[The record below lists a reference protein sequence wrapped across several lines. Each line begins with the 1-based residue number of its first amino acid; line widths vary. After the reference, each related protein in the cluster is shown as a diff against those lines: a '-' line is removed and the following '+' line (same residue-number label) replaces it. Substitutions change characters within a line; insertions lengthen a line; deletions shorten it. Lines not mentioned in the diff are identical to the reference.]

1 MASFG
6 NQRSLNRGR
15 SSLRQ
20 TSVLGL
26 LAFVLATCSLLLV
39 EARQDPDRLPGTPSL
54 VDALGSPKPN
64 APLTTHP
71 GRGLRVKIDRSG
83 FEVTAPK
90 SAVAL
95 RALDTGT
102 RRWAR
107 YSGGVS
113 RSTRFG
119 HETIVV
125 TPERAEHFL
134 TVDERQGIKT
144 WQWRLD
150 TAGLAPRVG
159 ADGSVA
165 FLAAHKLAGMHVEP
179 VAILDEQGRDLTP
192 KSLRWSVARDG
203 AGWLL
208 QLRLD
213 DRSLPLPYVIDPAVN
228 YRFAQVSDNGAA
240 GGTSIVLNLPAGVA
254 QNDLLF
260 AHISAR
266 GGTNMSIAT
275 PTGWTLLQNVNN
287 ANVERLATFYRIAT
301 SSEPASY
308 TFSFGGTAP
317 SQQAVGAITAYYG
330 VKANTAPG
338 PLDVNGATSTGNNS
352 TPSASSISAAASS
365 LVIAAYSHGAGNGT
379 TGSAMFTTATG
390 MNERY
395 DAQSQNATA
404 ANRASI
410 AGDDILSAAA
420 GATGAK
426 SVTAGASARWVA
438 HQVSFNVDN
447 ISPTSTTSFPSAGG
461 SYNIAGWN
469 AGCSPSGICGT
480 ASENDSSVQ
489 KVEVSIRQGSGN
501 YWNGSSFSSTTEVWN
516 LAGGTASWNYGFA
529 AANFPAEGSYTVR
542 VQVTDTAG
550 NVSAPTSATFTAD
563 TTTPALPAPLASN
576 PAGPANNNSPAIS
589 GAAEAGSTV
598 KIYTTNDCSDA
609 PAATGTAAAF
619 ASPGVTVSV
628 SDDTSTTFKATATD
642 AAGNTSGCSTSSVT
656 YVEDSTAPALPT
668 SLASNP
674 AGPANDNSPAISG
687 TAEAGSTVKL
697 YTTGACTGAPT
708 AIGTAAGFASP
719 GLTVGVSDDT
729 STTFKATATD
739 AAGNVSGCSSSSVTY
754 VEDSTAPALPVALA
768 SNPLG
773 PANDNSPAISGTV
786 EAGST
791 VKLYTTGAC
800 TGAPTATGT
809 AAGFASPGITV
820 TVSDDTST
828 TFKATATDAAGNVS
842 GCSSS
847 SVTYVEDSTAPALP
861 VALASNPVGPANDNS
876 PKISGDAE
884 AGSTIKLYTTSDCSG
899 SVAANGTAAAFS
911 SPGLTVAVA
920 DNSSTTFKATATDA
934 AGNVSGCSSSSVTY
948 VEDSTA
954 PALPASLASSPVSP
968 ANDNNPKISG
978 GAEAGSTVK
987 LYTSNDCS
995 GAVAASGAAATFSSP
1010 GLTVAVADN
1019 SSTTFKAT
1027 ATDSAGNVS
1036 GCSSSSV
1043 TYAEDSSAPAAPSS
1057 LGSTPLSPAND
1068 NSPSISG
1075 TSEAGSTVRLYTTSD
1090 CSGAVAASGTAAS
1103 FASPGLT
1110 VTAADDSSTTFKATA
1125 TDAAGNV
1132 SGCSS
1137 SSVTYAE
1144 DSTAPALPAA
1154 LASTPVSPANDNS
1167 PAISGSA
1174 EAGSAVKLYTTS
1186 DCSGSIAASG
1196 TAAAFASPG
1205 LPVAVAD
1212 DSSTTFKA
1220 QATDAA
1226 GNVGGCSAS
1235 SVTYV
1240 EDSSVPTSTV
1250 TFPAAAGSYS
1260 PSTWNAGCA
1269 SAGFCGSASDGSGSG
1284 LQKIELS
1291 IRRGSANYFDG
1302 SSFSSG
1308 SEVYLT
1314 ASGTSSWSYGIADG
1328 QFPTDGDYTMHVRA
1342 TDNAGNVESYSSRT
1356 FVFDSSAPSVPSLSF
1371 SSLTNASATGQTVFF
1386 RPGVGGGFRVTASA
1400 SDPDSGISGYAF
1412 PALGS
1417 GWSGSQSGADYDYTF
1432 AAGAGDPAEPN
1443 DVTAQNNAG
1452 LTSSA
1457 SFTVTPDSAAP
1468 TTSIACDGG
1477 PCSGGWYTSSVL
1489 VSLLADD
1496 GPGSGLQEIRY
1507 TTDGSDPSPLNGT
1520 TYTAPFSVAAT
1531 TEVHFRAYDSVGN
1544 EEAVGLQLVRIDGS
1558 APTAPALTL
1567 AEAPAS
1573 AFQHVA
1579 GTTLFFNPQGG
1590 NSGSFTVD
1598 ATTSDPES
1606 GIDRISFPALAG
1618 MTGGGDDS
1626 SSPYRGTYSWTASSS
1641 ASGSQ
1646 TVTAQNDAGL
1656 TSSST
1661 FTVTPDT
1668 APPNGGSVDYADGF
1682 VSGSVTITTDDGTD
1696 ALSGVNP
1703 ATGVIER
1710 DSTNLVGNTCD
1721 PFPSSW
1727 TPVTSPDSTIT
1738 SGHCYR
1744 YRYRVS
1750 DNVGNNAVYTSGN
1763 VGKVSTSAPGTPE
1776 LTLAEAPNSPNQ
1788 YVYDTT
1794 VFYNPVGGNSGTFT
1808 VTADVTDSG
1817 GSGVERVSFPGLSG
1831 MTGGGDDSTAP
1842 YQGSYDWSSG
1852 SSAAGAQTVTVHNNA
1867 GLTSSTTFT
1876 VTPDVAPPTGQTAA
1890 VTGGYYTNLS
1900 VPVTLQNGSDA
1911 LSSIDSA
1918 SGLVERQSATLA
1930 GGSCGSWGG
1939 WASVSLAGGVDT
1951 SVQSNRCYRYRYSI
1965 SDNVGNQSAPSAAS
1979 ADAKV
1984 DATAPVTGDDAPAG
1998 WRNAPVTVTL
2008 GATETGSGLASTQ
2021 YRVDGG
2027 SFQSGTSIVV
2037 PAPGDHSKDGVHT
2050 IEYRSTDN
2058 AGNSE
2063 TLRSATVRIDTTLP
2077 TTTDDAPGSWS
2088 TSAVTVMLSPADAL
2102 SGIASTQYRVDGGSF
2117 QSGTSIVVPAP
2128 GDHSNDGVHT
2138 IEYRST
2144 DNAGNGETLQ
2154 TATVRID
2161 TQLPGGALTA
2171 PADGAHVNGSVAI
2184 SASASDAPSG
2194 VTSVEFLVRPNGSGS
2209 FNTISTDTTA
2219 PYDAGWD
2226 STGEPEGNAELKVV
2240 VVDGAGQSFTSA
2252 IETVV
2257 VDNPPAPTLDDPGAN
2272 LAGTVTLEAASQPD
2286 TAQVVF
2292 QRSPAGTGTWT
2303 PIATDPSAPFSADFD
2318 SSAVGDGNYDF
2329 RAVATDL
2336 GGFSGTSPLRTARV
2350 DNTAPS
2356 VSVSDPADGAIVSG
2370 PNVHVAAAA
2379 SDLGSGVAS
2388 VRFEQRPADS
2398 GSFTAIGTDVS
2409 APYEASWNTTRLSG
2423 NYELRAIATDAAGNP
2438 GTAATTTVRVDATA
2452 PSVSLDDPGSLLRG
2466 VVNLTAVAPN
2476 PAIASVAFD
2485 RRPEGGS
2492 HWTRISLDTSRPW
2505 SAALDTKT
2513 IGDGLYEL
2521 RAQALNSSG
2530 GVLATH
2536 MRESIRVDNTAPK
2549 LESATPGEGSIL
2561 PSVTSIVL
2569 AASEPVAEVR
2579 GALLDGSEAT
2589 AEISGSSVT
2598 FSTGPLGAGEHALTG
2613 AFVDAAGN
2621 TSAFALHFTIRV
2633 EAKATFVVQIGKP
2646 KTRSRGQQRLF
2657 LVSLNLSVPATVR
2670 ATLLGPTSRQ
2680 LRTIRA
2686 SFRAG
2691 RHSLRFALPADSL
2704 PPGRYTIVVVANSAD
2719 GTRITKRVT
2728 VTVPA
2733 EGKRAVREE
2742 HAHETVISID
2752 ETAPSAPLRVAES
2765 APAPKPAPKSMSSS
2779 RKPKPKPQV
2788 LKPVRKPLETASTYA
2803 RSKES
2808 RNIVL
2813 GLLLLTLG
2821 GGLAV
2826 LIKLEIGRL
2835 LSSTRRLGG

>member
-90 SAVAL
+90 SALAL

-179 VAILDEQGRDLTP
+179 VAILDEQGHDLTP
-192 KSLRWSVARDG
+192 KSLRWSVARVG

-1386 RPGVGGGFRVTASA
+1386 RPGVGGGYRVTASA

-1468 TTSIACDGG
+1468 TTSIACDDG

-1727 TPVTSPDSTIT
+1727 SPVTSPDSTIT

-2027 SFQSGTSIVV
+2027 SFQGGASVSI
-2037 PAPGDHSKDGVHT
+2037 PAPADHSNDGPHL
-2050 IEYRSTDN
+2050 IEYASTDN
-2058 AGNSE
+2058 AGNVE
-2063 TLRSATVRIDTTLP
+2063 PLQSATVRIDT
-2077 TTTDDAPGSWS
+2077 
-2088 TSAVTVMLSPADAL
+2088 
-2102 SGIASTQYRVDGGSF
+2102 
-2117 QSGTSIVVPAP
+2117 
-2128 GDHSNDGVHT
+2128 
-2138 IEYRST
+2138 E
-2144 DNAGNGETLQ
+2144 
-2154 TATVRID
+2154 
-2161 TQLPGGALTA
+2161 LPGGALSA
-2171 PADGAHVNGSVAI
+2171 PADGAHVNSNVSVVA
-2184 SASASDAPSG
+2184 AANDATSG
-2194 VTSVEFLVRPNGSGS
+2194 VASVEFRVKTNGAGS
-2209 FNTISTDTTA
+2209 FSTISTDTTA
-2219 PYDAGWD
+2219 PFDANWD
-2226 STGEPEGNAELKVV
+2226 STVAPEGNGELEVV
-2240 VVDGAGQSFTSA
+2240 VTDNAGLSFTSP
-2252 IETVV
+2252 IRTVV
-2257 VDNPPAPTLDDPGAN
+2257 VDNPPAPTIDDPGADF
-2272 LAGTVTLEAASQPD
+2272 AGTVTLNASSQPD
-2286 TAQVVF
+2286 TAQVIF
-2292 QRSPAGTGTWT
+2292 ERSPAGANTWAQ
-2303 PIATDPSAPFSADFD
+2303 IATDSTAPFSADFD
-2318 SSAVGDGNYDF
+2318 TTAVGDGQYDF
-2329 RAVATDL
+2329 RVIATDL

-2350 DNTAPS
+2350 DNTAPAAS
-2356 VSVSDPADGAIVSG
+2356 VTAPLNGSTVGG
-2370 PNVHVAAAA
+2370 PNVQLAAIA
-2379 SDLGSGVAS
+2379 SDLGSGVGS
-2388 VRFEQRPADS
+2388 VRFEQRPAGS
-2398 GSFTAIGTDVS
+2398 GAFTAIATDTS
-2409 APYEASWNTTRLSG
+2409 DPYEASWDTTGLTG
-2423 NYELRAIATDAAGNP
+2423 TYELRVVATDVAGNP
-2438 GTAATTTVRVDATA
+2438 HASLAVNVTVDLSTASVTLNDPGTLVHDIVTLSASA
-2452 PSVSLDDPGSLLRG
+2452 PSL
-2466 VVNLTAVAPN
+2466 AV
-2476 PAIASVAFD
+2476 ASVAFD
-2485 RRPEGGS
+2485 RRPAGGGA
-2492 HWTRISLDTSRPW
+2492 WTRIVRDTTRPW
-2505 SAALDTKT
+2505 GAAFDTKV
-2513 IGDGLYEL
+2513 IGDGLYDL
-2521 RAQALNSSG
+2521 RAQALDNSG
-2530 GVLATH
+2530 QVLATH
-2536 MRESIRVDNTAPK
+2536 SREGIRVDNTAPA
-2549 LESATPGEGSIL
+2549 LQSATPGDGSVVG
-2561 PSVTSIVL
+2561 SAASIVL
-2569 AASEPVAEVR
+2569 VASEPVAAVA
-2579 GALLDGSEAT
+2579 GATFDGSPAT
-2589 AEISGSSVT
+2589 PSISGTSVT
-2598 FSTGPLGAGEHALTG
+2598 FSTSPLGPGEHAITG
-2613 AFVDAAGN
+2613 ALVDAAGN
-2621 TSAFALHFTIRV
+2621 SGAFTVRFTVRV
-2633 EAKATFVVQIGKP
+2633 EAHATLILRVGKP
-2646 KTRSRGQQRLF
+2646 KLQAKRSKRVF
-2657 LVSLNLSVPATVR
+2657 LVQVFLSVPANVQ
-2670 ATLLGPTSRQ
+2670 ATLLSPTGRK
-2680 LRTIRA
+2680 LRTVRTKM
-2686 SFRAG
+2686 SAG
-2691 RHSLRFALPADSL
+2691 QHPLRFSLPAASL
-2704 PPGRYTIVVVANSAD
+2704 PPGRYTIVLVATAAD
-2719 GTRITKRVT
+2719 GSRVTKRVKIT
-2728 VTVPA
+2728 IKPERAHKPAMKGRTKALVVPVA
-2733 EGKRAVREE
+2733 SATTPPPPRSKPA
-2742 HAHETVISID
+2742 A
-2752 ETAPSAPLRVAES
+2752 APMRSKP
-2765 APAPKPAPKSMSSS
+2765 APAPKAAGAA
-2779 RKPKPKPQV
+2779 RKPN
-2788 LKPVRKPLETASTYA
+2788 LDFLRSKPLRTASSYVNSRPL
-2803 RSKES
+2803 RS
-2808 RNIVL
+2808 VGL
-2813 GLLLLTLG
+2813 GLLLLSIAG
-2821 GGLAV
+2821 FFAF
-2826 LIKLEIGRL
+2826 LIKIELGRIL
-2835 LSSTRRLGG
+2835 ASPRRFRGPS